1 MKDEYFD
8 KLLRWFEAQRQ
19 RIRAQGMS
27 EDALG
32 NPAVVQSVWDAVMTK
47 HRSEIFGNPE
57 FLAAILEEVPRREE

>member
-19 RIRAQGMS
+19 RVRAQGMS

-32 NPAVVQSVWDAVMTK
+32 NPAVVQSVWDAVVTK

-57 FLAAILEEVPRREE
+57 FLAAILKEVRRREE

>member
-19 RIRAQGMS
+19 RVRAQGMS

-57 FLAAILEEVPRREE
+57 FLAAILEEVPQREE